1 MLVVLVNG
9 DPDSA
14 SRYKTGRSRSLWEFL
29 RIMKVG
35 RHSLDTHIVLSC
47 CTDGIHLIGSPVLRL
62 AWRVHA
68 VISLHDFIGTTATW
82 RNLTLLP
89 AASPGYWEVIYN
101 SWTVFAGG

>member
-14 SRYKTGRSRSLWEFL
+14 SRYKTGRSGSLREFL

-35 RHSLDTHIVLSC
+35 RHTLDTYIVLS
-47 CTDGIHLIGSPVLRL
+47 CTDGIHLIGSPIQKL
-62 AWRVHA
+62 ARWVHA
-68 VISLHDFIGTTATW
+68 VISLYDFVGSTATW

-101 SWTVFAGG
+101 SWTVFTGG